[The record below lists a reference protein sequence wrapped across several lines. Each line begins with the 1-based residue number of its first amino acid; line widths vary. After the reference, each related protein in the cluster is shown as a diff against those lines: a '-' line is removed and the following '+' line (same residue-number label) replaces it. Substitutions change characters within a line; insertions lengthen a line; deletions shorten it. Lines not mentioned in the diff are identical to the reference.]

1 MKQKLN
7 ITILLLLIAS
17 FTYSQQNVVNTSKSN
32 TKDCL
37 VKLDSSKT
45 APTATKKMTLK
56 KGVVVKTA
64 TARTEGLPIHGTLVK
79 CGKNPSGSNLVIVT
93 KEDGSFSSLLE
104 EGNYT
109 ISIQA
114 DELKKTIAKLKE
126 KNDSING
133 ATFIFD
139 LPANFEFSGTN
150 KPNENG
156 EYVAPKCE
164 FNIIVP
170 KEGIT
175 FSGKL
180 LTSTTVG
187 LSIKPTVNEKGAG
200 SPKNQ
205 GF

>member
-1 MKQKLN
+1 MKNKLK
-7 ITILLLLIAS
+7 ISILLLFVATFS
-17 FTYSQQNVVNTSKSN
+17 FSQNAINKCKAN
-32 TKDCL
+32 IKDQL
-37 VKLDSSKT
+37 VKLDSTKT

-64 TARTEGLPIHGTLVK
+64 TARTEGLPVKGATVK
-79 CGKNPSGSNLVIVT
+79 CGKNPGASAIVIIT
-93 KEDGSFSSLLE
+93 KDDGSFSSVLE

-126 KNDSING
+126 KEGTING

-150 KPNENG
+150 KSNENG
-156 EYVAPKCE
+156 EYVAPKYE
-164 FNIIVP
+164 FNITVP

-180 LTSTTVG
+180 LTSTTAG
-187 LSIKPTVNEKGAG
+187 LSIKPTVNEKGNG
-200 SPKNQ
+200 SPKAQ

>member
-7 ITILLLLIAS
+7 ITILLLFIAS
-17 FTYSQQNVVNTSKSN
+17 FTNAQQTIVNTSKSN
-32 TKDCL
+32 VKDCL

-56 KGVVVKTA
+56 KGVVIKTA
-64 TARTEGLPIHGTLVK
+64 TARTESVPIRGTLVK
-79 CGKNPSGSNLVIVT
+79 AGKNPSGLNLVMVT
-93 KEDGSFSSLLE
+93 KEDGSFSSSLE

-126 KNDSING
+126 KDESING
-133 ATFIFD
+133 ATFVFD

-156 EYVAPKCE
+156 EYVAPKYE
-164 FNIIVP
+164 FNITVP
-170 KEGIT
+170 KEGTT

-187 LSIKPTVNEKGAG
+187 LSIKPTVNERGSG
-200 SPKNQ
+200 SPNQQ